1 MTHQSMVPGLVADYF
16 KCGTLPPPAEF
27 PVIAQTFRP
36 GRGWTQYPGVKRVS
50 LSWLRKLRR
59 EGVTSVAIGYQ
70 GRVAD
75 FTIAE
80 IARHANRPLFG
91 GSLI

>member
-1 MTHQSMVPGLVADYF
+1 MSHQSQVPGLVADYF
-16 KCGTLPPPAEF
+16 KCGTQPPFAEY
-27 PVIAQTFRP
+27 PTIAQTFKP
-36 GRGWTQYPGVKRVS
+36 GRGWSTYSGVKRVS
-50 LSWLRKLRR
+50 LSWLRKLRA
-59 EGVTSVAIGYQ
+59 EGVTSVALDYQ

-80 IARHANRPLFG
+80 ITRHANRPVFG